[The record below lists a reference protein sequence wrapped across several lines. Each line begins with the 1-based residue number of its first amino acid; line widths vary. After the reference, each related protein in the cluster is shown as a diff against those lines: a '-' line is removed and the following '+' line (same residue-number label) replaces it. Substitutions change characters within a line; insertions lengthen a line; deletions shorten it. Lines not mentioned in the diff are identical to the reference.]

1 MAEFTLADAMALM
14 RDKASD
20 LVIIHQKSDEYT
32 VMKARDALA
41 KFGERIV
48 SHVSPYIKR
57 EDRYNPYFYIDVRY
71 IVNIYNLQSRRKEQ

>member
-48 SHVSPYIKR
+48 SHVSPLHQKR
-57 EDRYNPYFYIDVRY
+57 RQV
-71 IVNIYNLQSRRKEQ
+71 